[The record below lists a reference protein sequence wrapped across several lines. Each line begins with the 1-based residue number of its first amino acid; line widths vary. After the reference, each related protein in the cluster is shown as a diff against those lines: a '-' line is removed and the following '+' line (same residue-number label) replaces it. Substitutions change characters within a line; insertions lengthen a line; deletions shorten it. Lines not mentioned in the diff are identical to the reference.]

1 MTMTQ
6 HLPVDTDR
14 MSGGNRGTT
23 TTDFKTRREALGI
36 TAERFYKMARV
47 SRRALHN
54 AENGSAGPVVTAKV
68 ANTLARL
75 EAGETV
81 DEDARVLRI
90 EVRPGVF
97 LTVDASDEATLG
109 DLRDVES
116 RVRRLIDSDPT

>member
-6 HLPVDTDR
+6 PGPVDTFR
-14 MSGGNRGTT
+14 MSGGNRVA
-23 TTDFKTRREALGI
+23 TTDFKRRREALGI

-54 AENGSAGPVVTAKV
+54 AEGGTAGPVVTAKV

-81 DEDARVLRI
+81 PEDVHVLRVEI
-90 EVRPGVF
+90 RPGVY